1 MDLRGGVGLVR
12 SAVGFTPRGG
22 NAGFPGGAGS
32 AVIRSM
38 REVPV
43 SWLPAISPPRKT
55 TLTFFLS
62 CLLAS
67 SSPPPPNSS
76 HTQLL
81 PLLPITQLQKRKNIP
96 DHEKLRLQKLLDTS
110 ALLHSHHP
118 PALLF
123 RCFRN
128 SVVWRV
134 LPPTRDPAGI
144 RVDGKC
150 PEGLRESARVYTVGP
165 WPLRLDT
172 CLSIN

>member
-12 SAVGFTPRGG
+12 SGVGFTPRGG

-62 CLLAS
+62 FFLS
-67 SSPPPPNSS
+67 SSASPPPPNSP

-134 LPPTRDPAGI
+134 LPPTRDPEGI
-144 RVDGKC
+144 SVDGKC
-150 PEGLRESARVYTVGP
+150 PEGVSPGIYRTGLGHFDSTHVCQ
-165 WPLRLDT
+165 L
-172 CLSIN
+172 IK